1 MQTGDTA
8 SMFVR
13 PAFWLSDDFFKIEK
27 LDVDTLGDNV
37 KKYIF
42 ENYSIEDLSDV
53 GYSEKELKKLG
64 FVSENEI
71 MSATVADGN
80 LITSENIGTITSV
93 KYVVSMKDAA
103 ENVRLLQ
110 LSMTK
115 TENLQGLKSV
125 QKALQREAT
134 QKQ

>member
-71 MSATVADGN
+71 MSATDADGN

-125 QKALQREAT
+125 QKALQREVT